1 VAQKNATWM
10 DHIGHPAPQEIIMK
24 LKSTLIVL
32 SLIAA
37 PAFASDQLV
46 SKTREQVRA
55 ELAQA
60 MQSGDMLASGESGLT
75 LKQLNPGA
83 YPATASAQAAKS
95 REQVRAELEQ
105 AIRTGDILVGGE
117 SGAKLNEVM
126 PDRYPVVANA
136 SSKTRAQVKSE
147 LARAIREGEI
157 VSVGEDARKLN
168 EIYPDRYQAAR
179 HAAVAATSGEAS
191 QAPRF

>member
-1 VAQKNATWM
+1 M

-32 SLIAA
+32 SLITA

>member
-1 VAQKNATWM
+1 
-10 DHIGHPAPQEIIMK
+10 MK

-147 LARAIREGEI
+147 LARAIR
-157 VSVGEDARKLN
+157 
-168 EIYPDRYQAAR
+168 
-179 HAAVAATSGEAS
+179 
-191 QAPRF
+191 